1 MLERAW
7 FFICTE
13 RGIDMTP
20 KQRKFCLEY
29 AASGNATQSAIK
41 AGYSRKTAGVIGDEN
56 LKKPYIQK
64 ELEKIREEMESKKIA
79 TAKEMQETLTSIIR
93 GDLQEEIIIVEGYG
107 DGVSGAVTKM
117 KSPSFRDKIKAV
129 DTLSKMQGLY
139 LTGTQVNI
147 AIPVFGGELDLE
159 E

>member
-1 MLERAW
+1 MAFLFVLERGR
-7 FFICTE
+7 E
-13 RGIDMTP
+13 MTP
-20 KQRKFCLEY
+20 KQRRFCIEY
-29 AASGNATQSAIK
+29 ASSGNATQSAIR
-41 AGYSRKTAGVIGDEN
+41 AGYSSKTAGVIGDEN
-56 LKKPYIQK
+56 LKKPYIQNEITK
-64 ELEKIREEMESKKIA
+64 LTQEMESKKIA

-93 GDLQEEIIIVEGYG
+93 GDLQEEVIIVEGCG
-107 DGVSGAVTKM
+107 DGVSEAVTKM

>member
-1 MLERAW
+1 
-7 FFICTE
+7 
-13 RGIDMTP
+13 MTP

-41 AGYSRKTAGVIGDEN
+41 AGYSCKTAGVIGDEN

-79 TAKEMQETLTSIIR
+79 TAKEMQETLTLIIR

-107 DGVSGAVTKM
+107 DGVTKM